1 MIFFLI
7 ILGIVLIAADQ
18 FIKYWAVQTLMP
30 VGSMEFIKFGD
41 LEILGLTYTENTG
54 AAFSSFRGQKW
65 FLIGFVTLLLIFLVI
80 FTVKYKYKRPVFLI
94 SSVMVISG
102 GIGNLID
109 RIRVGYVVDYLDV
122 KLFNFAIFN
131 FADICVVLGAII
143 MLLFILFIE
152 PKLAAKEADNN
163 NGKA

>member
-30 VGSMEFIKFGD
+30 IGSMEFIKFGD

-54 AAFSSFRGQKW
+54 AAFSSFSGQKW

-109 RIRVGYVVDYLDV
+109 RIRAGYVVDYLDV

-143 MLLFILFIE
+143 MLLFVLFIE